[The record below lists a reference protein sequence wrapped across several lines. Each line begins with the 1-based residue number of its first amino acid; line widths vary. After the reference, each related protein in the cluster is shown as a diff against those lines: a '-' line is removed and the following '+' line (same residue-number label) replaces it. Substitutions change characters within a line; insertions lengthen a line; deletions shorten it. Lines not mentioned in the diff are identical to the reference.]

1 MNRHARCIALLAI
14 ALAGPL
20 FAADPAPLGR
30 LFFTPEKRAELDRE
44 RSLGQRQTQQI
55 ESADVS
61 LEGIVRRS
69 SGRNTV
75 WLTGRPHDMV
85 HPRDGILVNVGPDA
99 TTARVR
105 IGDDAPADLRVGESI
120 NRGTGERRSG
130 LGNGQVSAQRAGRP

>member
-1 MNRHARCIALLAI
+1 MNRHASCLALLAF
-14 ALAGPL
+14 ALAGPS
-20 FAADPAPLGR
+20 FAAEPPLGR
-30 LFFTPEKRAELDRE
+30 LFFTPEKRAALDRA
-44 RSLGQRQTQQI
+44 RSQNQRQTLQV
-55 ESADVS
+55 EATDLS

-75 WLTGRPHDMV
+75 WLNGRPHDMAN
-85 HPRDGILVNVGPDA
+85 PRDGVAVNLGPDA

-105 IGDDAPADLRVGESI
+105 IGDEAPADLRVGESI

>member
-1 MNRHARCIALLAI
+1 MNRKVPDGLKLRYRLQGHRGVITRMAWSPDGKFLASPSRDGTIQIWDALNGTNVKAI
-14 ALAGPL
+14 
-20 FAADPAPLGR
+20 
-30 LFFTPEKRAELDRE
+30 
-44 RSLGQRQTQQI
+44 
-55 ESADVS
+55 
-61 LEGIVRRS
+61 EGF

-75 WLTGRPHDMV
+75 WLNGRPHDMG